1 MSEFIALIVMLLV
14 CFLYARIRKDHT
26 VFTKLIL
33 GVFLG
38 FVVGTVVK
46 HASATTENSI
56 KIENVSTPTLQSSS
70 AVVWTDDTIN
80 AVLGQEKVESD
91 TFSIKIECPNET
103 IKTES
108 LTKKEIQDDS

>member
-14 CFLYARIRKDHT
+14 CLLYARIRKDHT

-38 FVVGTVVK
+38 FVVGTVVR
-46 HASATTENSI
+46 HVNTTTENSI
-56 KIENVSTPTLQSSS
+56 KIENVSTPTLQGSS
-70 AVVWTDDTIN
+70 AVVWTDDTAN

-91 TFSIKIECPNET
+91 TFSIKIEYPNET